1 MKKFLVKTRFVW
13 PDDRS
18 GRYRDASAA
27 VILYPW
33 RIMSEILEN
42 AAESLSDYT
51 KKLEIAMFF
60 TNGDEDRAKQMIA
73 GNLQDIC
80 VIKGRFTSTQ
90 SFGAFIAFF
99 NRYYLTLNS
108 VYPVISESFNLKE
121 LKTNDDWR
129 IFEKDLMDFMGSQ
142 SHDDVLS
149 RQLKS
154 VFLSSFTV
162 NFASELKKL
171 LDGMSEVDINR
182 VFQLMV
188 QDRMGLQGVS
198 MMVDTEFLSSLE
210 METESVTSRK
220 MMDYQ
225 LRKDDKGS
233 AEIDIQIDTDN
244 DREALKGKE
253 VKLLLRGSLI
263 LAPISGRD
271 IGLLVVGDRLK
282 VKIVDRHPRAVQV
295 AKAFNAYTEEGIQP
309 ITGRIVFLRRR
320 ADSGYTIF
328 VAVAKGIYVK
338 VEEMEESIK
347 VAIDT
352 TYMDAPVPSDSMSK
366 ITMGIIA
373 VLAVLLVGL
382 IITMVLIFK

>member
-1 MKKFLVKTRFVW
+1 
-13 PDDRS
+13 
-18 GRYRDASAA
+18 
-27 VILYPW
+27 
-33 RIMSEILEN
+33 MSEILEN
-42 AAESLSDYT
+42 AAGSLSDYT

-73 GNLQDIC
+73 GNLEDIC
-80 VIKGRFTSTQ
+80 VIKGRFSSTQ

-108 VYPVISESFNLKE
+108 VYPVITDSFSLKE
-121 LKTNDDWR
+121 LKTSADWR
-129 IFEKDLMDFMGSQ
+129 SFEKDMMNFVGSQ
-142 SHDDVLS
+142 PHDDVLG
-149 RQLKS
+149 RQFKN
-154 VFLSSFTV
+154 VFLSTFTV
-162 NFASELKKL
+162 NFAGELKKL
-171 LDGMSEVDINR
+171 LDGKSEIDINR
-182 VFQLMV
+182 IFQLMV

-198 MMVDTEFLSSLE
+198 MMVDTEYLSSLE
-210 METESVTSRK
+210 METDSVTSRK
-220 MMDYQ
+220 MTDYQ
-225 LRKDDKGS
+225 LPKDGTGKDDV
-233 AEIDIQIDTDN
+233 DIEIDTD
-244 DREALKGKE
+244 DDHEALKGKE

-320 ADSGYTIF
+320 ADGGYTIF

-338 VEEMEESIK
+338 VEEMEEGIK

-352 TYMDAPVPSDSMSK
+352 SYMDAPAPSDSMSR
-366 ITMGIIA
+366 ITMGVIA
-373 VLAVLLVGL
+373 ALAVLLVSL
-382 IITMVLIFK
+382 IIAMVLIFK